1 MYKPPVATRHNKS
14 MKLLILLPLRA
25 DLLCTL
31 QYETPCKYLRFVS
44 HCAANRTERLL
55 SLDNCNVLLCKCVG
69 VLFPLKFAKP
79 SALQCRRKVR
89 KSGGPKEI
97 ECLFHEKVLL
107 FPFGATV
114 KLGDKERLDS
124 EQLGNS
130 EPFLVTTL
138 LMFTDTRQIN

>member
-1 MYKPPVATRHNKS
+1 MSESKDSCQAVVRHMSN
-14 MKLLILLPLRA
+14 
-25 DLLCTL
+25 CH
-31 QYETPCKYLRFVS
+31 KYLRFVS
-44 HCAANRTERLL
+44 HRTERLL
-55 SLDNCNVLLCKCVG
+55 SLKNCNVLLCKCVG

-97 ECLFHEKVLL
+97 ECLFHEKVLFL
-107 FPFGATV
+107 PFGTTV

-130 EPFLVTTL
+130 EPFLVTN
-138 LMFTDTRQIN
+138 FPVYFIESN